1 MSDYKNQ
8 ETASWDAGRVRDG
21 GSRSSGSGGTG
32 HPRKH
37 RRPKRMGGIQ
47 YALLIVVI
55 SMILAGAGW
64 LLINDFC
71 SFNKPEVTTTVEI
84 TADDNIGSVATKL
97 KNAGLIE
104 YKWFFDLFATMAHAK
119 STIGIGT
126 YTLNSDMDYM
136 ALITAMHN
144 SSGSMNTDTVRVTI
158 PEGYTVRQIITLLAS
173 KGVNTEDALTEAAQS
188 ATFDYDFIDN
198 HSEDI
203 SRLEGY
209 LFPDTYDFYLNEKPA
224 SALRRLLSNFASK
237 MDDDVMAQVDQSGYS
252 LKQIITV
259 ASLIEKETAG
269 KDQADIASV
278 IYNRLKGTGSA
289 EGTYGKLQIDAS
301 LLYALPD
308 HTGEITSAD
317 MKTDSPYNLYQNAG
331 LPPTPIANPGMTS
344 IEAALKPNSTD
355 YYYYALGK
363 DGVHHFFKTYA
374 EHQKFVNSDE
384 YAGN

>member
-1 MSDYKNQ
+1 
-8 ETASWDAGRVRDG
+8 
-21 GSRSSGSGGTG
+21 
-32 HPRKH
+32 
-37 RRPKRMGGIQ
+37 MGGIQ
-47 YALLIVVI
+47 YALIIVVV
-55 SMILAGAGW
+55 SMILAGVGW

-84 TADDNIGSVATKL
+84 TADDNIGSVAAKL
-97 KNAGLIE
+97 KDAGLIE
-104 YKWFFDLFATMAHAK
+104 YKWFFDMFATMAHAK
-119 STIGIGT
+119 DTIGIGT

-144 SSGSMNTDTVRVTI
+144 SSGSMNTDTVRITI

-173 KGVNTEDALTEAAQS
+173 KGVNTEDALTEAAQT

-198 HSEDI
+198 KSEDI

-237 MDDDVMAQVDQSGYS
+237 MDDDMMTQVDQSGYS
-252 LKQIITV
+252 LKQIITI

-269 KDQADIASV
+269 TDQADIASV
-278 IYNRLKGTGSA
+278 IYNRLNGTGSA
-289 EGTYGKLQIDAS
+289 EGTYGMLQIDAS

-308 HTGEITSAD
+308 HTGAITNAD

-374 EHQKFVNSDE
+374 EHQKFVNSDQ

>member
-8 ETASWDAGRVRDG
+8 ETASWDANRVRSEGD
-21 GSRSSGSGGTG
+21 RSQGTQG
-32 HPRKH
+32 NVRPRKRP
-37 RRPKRMGGIQ
+37 RRRRLGGIQ
-47 YALLIVVI
+47 YALVVLII
-55 SMILAGAGW
+55 SMILAGVGW

-71 SFNKPEVTTTVEI
+71 SFNKPETTATVEV
-84 TADDNIGSVATKL
+84 TADDSIGSVATKL
-97 KNAGLIE
+97 QKAGLIE
-104 YKWFFDLFATMAHAK
+104 YKWFFRMFATMAHAK
-119 STIGIGT
+119 DTIGIGT

-144 SSGSMNTDTVRVTI
+144 SSGSMNNDTVRITI
-158 PEGYTVRQIITLLAS
+158 PEGYTVRQTIALLAS
-173 KGVNTEDALTEAAQS
+173 KGVNTEEALTEAAQT

-198 HSEDI
+198 NSEDI

-237 MDDDVMAQVDQSGYS
+237 MDDDIMSQVDSSGYS
-252 LKQIITV
+252 LKQIITI

-269 KDQADIASV
+269 QDQADIASV
-278 IYNRLKGTGSA
+278 IYNRLTGTGSA
-289 EGTYGKLQIDAS
+289 EGTYGMLQIDAS

-308 HTGEITSAD
+308 HTGAITSTD
-317 MKTDSPYNLYQNAG
+317 MKTDSPYNLYKNAG
-331 LPPTPIANPGMTS
+331 LPPTPIANPGMVS
-344 IEAALKPNSTD
+344 IKAALAPNSTD

-363 DGVHHFFKTYA
+363 DGTHHFFKTYT

-384 YAGN
+384 YAEN